1 MRLPG
6 LRFPAVLVVALF
18 SVFPLSALLA
28 QHGGGGSSAGSSSAS
43 SSASSGGFHGGGG
56 TSSVSSSG
64 GHSSSGSASHTS
76 GSHTSGSQSST
87 ARSTSSRSYTF
98 RGLDQ
103 KGNVQAPKRGFV
115 SFLRHPF
122 VRRPNAKSK
131 QLTQFRRRVCLNG
144 TCRVCPVAQ
153 VPGAA
158 GCVTPHIYLRH
169 SNVCSRADVWA
180 GSACLLQVSF
190 ADDCAGPRMA
200 MEQQARR
207 VREAAAARA
216 SECANLFSQQC
227 ADLTNNE
234 QRESSLYQVMQDKY
248 KQCEVRSRGTAWF
261 GHNPFLH
268 LGAGNLVMDADHQL
282 SGRLLIPEA
291 Q

>member
-1 MRLPG
+1 MRLSGP
-6 LRFPAVLVVALF
+6 RFPAVLVVALF
-18 SVFPLSALLA
+18 SVFPLSALEA
-28 QHGGGGSSAGSSSAS
+28 QHGGVGSSAGSSSAS
-43 SSASSGGFHGGGG
+43 SSASSGGFHGGGA
-56 TSSVSSSG
+56 TSSG
-64 GHSSSGSASHTS
+64 GHSSSGGSVSHSS

-87 ARSTSSRSYTF
+87 TRSTSSRSYTF
-98 RGLDQ
+98 GSLPE

-122 VRRPNAKSK
+122 ARRPNEKRER
-131 QLTQFRRRVCLNG
+131 LTQFRRRVCLNG

-153 VPGAA
+153 VPGAG

-169 SNVCSRADVWA
+169 SNVCSRADVSA

-227 ADLTNNE
+227 ADQTSNQE
-234 QRESSLYQVMQDKY
+234 REFSLYQVMQDKY
-248 KQCEVRSRGTAWF
+248 KQCQVRSRGTASF
-261 GHNPFLH
+261 GSNPFLH
-268 LGAGNLVMDADHQL
+268 SGAGSLVTDAD
-282 SGRLLIPEA
+282 RLA
-291 Q
+291 NTH